1 MVSDKYG
8 KIEPVIKNIQV
19 EETAVLAHK
28 RQLTVQEERERIL
41 KQPDRHPGRALMG
54 ILGVLLILGPIVF
67 SIASRF

>member
-1 MVSDKYG
+1 M
-8 KIEPVIKNIQV
+8 
-19 EETAVLAHK
+19 EETVVLAHK

-54 ILGVLLILGPIVF
+54 LLGVLLILGPIVF